1 MLQSLYLENIALIE
15 KLGIELFPGFDVL
28 TGETGAGK
36 SIIIDAVNFVLG
48 ERTSRDLIRN
58 GAARAKVEAV
68 FSLNEGDAAFAAL
81 DALGIECEGNEL
93 ILSRELSAAGRNAC
107 RVNGTLVP
115 VASLKSVSDTLVDI
129 HGQHEH
135 QALLDAENHISYL
148 DAYCHA
154 ESLPIIENIDAIV
167 SRRNEL
173 MLKRNSGFS
182 SEREREREMDMLCY
196 QIEEISSANLEAG
209 EEERLNA
216 EKTVLLNA
224 ERIRTALETAHMALS
239 GAEEGSALS
248 AMDTARRS
256 MRDIA
261 ALNKDYETLSDK
273 IEELY
278 YAAEDISFVLRDTSE
293 NVESD
298 MQRLEEIE
306 QRLKLISDLKRKYGR
321 TVGDVIDFGKDA
333 ETKLN
338 ELENAE
344 ALAAELDAK
353 LDKLKAE
360 YNVTAD
366 ELSKVRR
373 AAGERLKRDVLNELK
388 DLGMAKA
395 MFDVALSD
403 ASGGEPRKGGR
414 ETAEFMLSANPG
426 EPLKP
431 LEKVASGGELS
442 RIMLCFKSIFADN
455 DRVPTLIFDEID
467 TGISGRTAAV
477 VGEKMLG
484 IAKKHQV
491 ICVTHLAQI
500 AALAD
505 AHLMVRKY
513 DDGKNTFVETR
524 QLDENEKVQ
533 RIAQMMDGE
542 SDSPSA
548 LTHARELIARAD
560 RIADRIKEK
569 TADKI

>member
-15 KLGIELFPGFDVL
+15 KLGIELFPGFNVL

-68 FSLNEGDAAFAAL
+68 FNLNEGDAAFAAL
-81 DALGIECEGNEL
+81 DALGIEYDGNEL

-154 ESLPIIENIDAIV
+154 ESLPIIEKIDAIV
-167 SRRNEL
+167 SRRSEL

-182 SEREREREMDMLCY
+182 SEREREREMDMLRY
-196 QIEEISSANLEAG
+196 QIEEIASANLEAG

-248 AMDTARRS
+248 AIDTARRS

-261 ALNKDYETLSDK
+261 ALNKDYEALGDK

-321 TVGDVIDFGKDA
+321 TVEDVIDFGKDA
-333 ETKLN
+333 GTKLN

-360 YNVTAD
+360 YNVAAD

-373 AAGERLKRDVLNELK
+373 AAGDRLKRDVLNELK

-524 QLDENEKVQ
+524 QLNEEEKVQ

-542 SDSPSA
+542 SDSPFA

-560 RIADRIKEK
+560 KIKEK

>member
-15 KLGIELFPGFDVL
+15 KLGIELFPGFNVL

-68 FSLNEGDAAFAAL
+68 FNLNEGDAAFAAL
-81 DALGIECEGNEL
+81 DALGIEYDGNEL

-154 ESLPIIENIDAIV
+154 ESLPIIEKIDAIV

-182 SEREREREMDMLCY
+182 SEREREREMDMLRY
-196 QIEEISSANLEAG
+196 QIEEIASANLEAG

-248 AMDTARRS
+248 AIDTARRS

-261 ALNKDYETLSDK
+261 ALNKDYEALGDK

-321 TVGDVIDFGKDA
+321 TVEDVIDFGKDA
-333 ETKLN
+333 GTKLN

-360 YNVTAD
+360 YNVAAD

-373 AAGERLKRDVLNELK
+373 AAGDRLKRNVLNELK

-505 AHLMVRKY
+505 AHLMVCKY

-524 QLDENEKVQ
+524 QLNEEEKVQ

-560 RIADRIKEK
+560 KIKEK

>member
-15 KLGIELFPGFDVL
+15 KLGIELFPGFNVL

-68 FSLNEGDAAFAAL
+68 FNLNEGDAAFAAL
-81 DALGIECEGNEL
+81 DALGIEYDGNEL

-154 ESLPIIENIDAIV
+154 ESLPIIEKIDAIV
-167 SRRNEL
+167 SRRSEL

-182 SEREREREMDMLCY
+182 SEREREREMDMLRY
-196 QIEEISSANLEAG
+196 QIEEIASANLEAG

-239 GAEEGSALS
+239 GAEEGSAVS
-248 AMDTARRS
+248 AIDTARRS

-261 ALNKDYETLSDK
+261 ALNKDYEALGDK

-321 TVGDVIDFGKDA
+321 TVEDVIDFGKDA
-333 ETKLN
+333 GTKLN

-360 YNVTAD
+360 YNVAAD

-373 AAGERLKRDVLNELK
+373 AAGDRLKRDVLNELK

-500 AALAD
+500 AALAE

-524 QLDENEKVQ
+524 QLNEEEKVQ

-560 RIADRIKEK
+560 KIKEK

>member
-15 KLGIELFPGFDVL
+15 KLGIELFPGFNVL

-68 FSLNEGDAAFAAL
+68 FNLNEGDAAFAAL
-81 DALGIECEGNEL
+81 DALGIEYDGNEL

-154 ESLPIIENIDAIV
+154 ESLPIIEKIDAIV
-167 SRRNEL
+167 SRRSEL

-182 SEREREREMDMLCY
+182 SEREREREMDMLRY
-196 QIEEISSANLEAG
+196 QIEEIASANLEAG

-248 AMDTARRS
+248 AIDTARRS

-261 ALNKDYETLSDK
+261 ALNKDYEALGDK

-321 TVGDVIDFGKDA
+321 TVEDVIDFGKDA
-333 ETKLN
+333 GTKLN

-360 YNVTAD
+360 YNVAAD

-373 AAGERLKRDVLNELK
+373 AAGDRLKRDVLNELK

-414 ETAEFMLSANPG
+414 ETAEFMLRANPG
-426 EPLKP
+426 ETLKP

-524 QLDENEKVQ
+524 QLNEEEKVQ

-560 RIADRIKEK
+560 KIKEK

>member
-15 KLGIELFPGFDVL
+15 KLGIELFPGFNVL

-68 FSLNEGDAAFAAL
+68 FNLNEGDAAFAAL
-81 DALGIECEGNEL
+81 DALGIEYDGNEL

-154 ESLPIIENIDAIV
+154 ESLPIIEKIDAIV
-167 SRRNEL
+167 SRRSEL

-182 SEREREREMDMLCY
+182 SEREREREMDMLRY
-196 QIEEISSANLEAG
+196 QIEEIASANLEAG

-248 AMDTARRS
+248 AIDTARRS

-261 ALNKDYETLSDK
+261 ALNKDYEALGDK

-321 TVGDVIDFGKDA
+321 TVEGVIDFGKDA
-333 ETKLN
+333 GTKLN

-360 YNVTAD
+360 YNVAAD

-373 AAGERLKRDVLNELK
+373 AAGDRLKRDVLNELK

-524 QLDENEKVQ
+524 QLNEEEKVQ

-560 RIADRIKEK
+560 KIKEK

>member
-15 KLGIELFPGFDVL
+15 KLGIELFPGFNVL

-68 FSLNEGDAAFAAL
+68 FNLNEGDAAFAAL
-81 DALGIECEGNEL
+81 YALGIEYDGNEL

-154 ESLPIIENIDAIV
+154 ESLPIIEKIDAIV

-173 MLKRNSGFS
+173 MLKRNSGFA
-182 SEREREREMDMLCY
+182 SEREREREMDMLRY
-196 QIEEISSANLEAG
+196 QIEEIASANLEVG
-209 EEERLNA
+209 EEERLSA

-248 AMDTARRS
+248 AIDTARRS

-261 ALNKDYETLSDK
+261 ALNKDYEALGDK

-321 TVGDVIDFGKDA
+321 TVEDVIDFGKDA
-333 ETKLN
+333 GTKLN

-360 YNVTAD
+360 YNVAAD

-373 AAGERLKRDVLNELK
+373 AAGDRLKRDVLNELK

-500 AALAD
+500 AALAE

-524 QLDENEKVQ
+524 QLNEEEKVQ

-560 RIADRIKEK
+560 KIKEK
-569 TADKI
+569 TAD

>member
-15 KLGIELFPGFDVL
+15 KLGIELFPGFNVL

-68 FSLNEGDAAFAAL
+68 FNLNEGDAAFAAL
-81 DALGIECEGNEL
+81 DALGIEYDGNEL

-154 ESLPIIENIDAIV
+154 DSLPIIEKIDVIV
-167 SRRNEL
+167 SRRSEL

-182 SEREREREMDMLCY
+182 SEREREREMDMLRY
-196 QIEEISSANLEAG
+196 QIEEIASANLEVG
-209 EEERLNA
+209 EEERLSA

-248 AMDTARRS
+248 AIDTARRS

-261 ALNKDYETLSDK
+261 ALNKDYEALSDK

-278 YAAEDISFVLRDTSE
+278 YAAEDISFALRDTSE

-321 TVGDVIDFGKDA
+321 TVEDVIDFGKDA

-360 YNVTAD
+360 YNVAAD

-373 AAGERLKRDVLNELK
+373 AAGDRLKRDVLNELK

-500 AALAD
+500 AALAE

-524 QLDENEKVQ
+524 QLNEEEKVQ

-560 RIADRIKEK
+560 KIKEK

>member
-1 MLQSLYLENIALIE
+1 MLQRLYLENIALIE
-15 KLGIELFPGFDVL
+15 KLGIELFPGFNVL

-81 DALGIECEGNEL
+81 DALGIECDGNEL

-154 ESLPIIENIDAIV
+154 ESLPIIEKIDAIV

-173 MLKRNSGFS
+173 MLKRNSGFA
-182 SEREREREMDMLCY
+182 SEREREREMDMLRY
-196 QIEEISSANLEAG
+196 QIEEIASANLEVG
-209 EEERLNA
+209 EEERLSA

-248 AMDTARRS
+248 AIDTARRS

-261 ALNKDYETLSDK
+261 ALNKDYEALGDK

-278 YAAEDISFVLRDTSE
+278 YAAEDISFVLRDTIE

-321 TVGDVIDFGKDA
+321 TVEDVIDFGKDA
-333 ETKLN
+333 GTKLN

-360 YNVTAD
+360 YNVAAD

-373 AAGERLKRDVLNELK
+373 AAGDRLKRDVLNELK

-524 QLDENEKVQ
+524 QLNEEEKVQ

-560 RIADRIKEK
+560 KIKEK

>member
-15 KLGIELFPGFDVL
+15 KLGIELFPGFNVL

-68 FSLNEGDAAFAAL
+68 FNLNEGDAAFAAL
-81 DALGIECEGNEL
+81 DALGIEYDGNEL

-154 ESLPIIENIDAIV
+154 ESLPIIEKIDAII

-173 MLKRNSGFS
+173 MLKRNSGFA
-182 SEREREREMDMLCY
+182 SEREREREMDMLRY
-196 QIEEISSANLEAG
+196 QIEEIASANLEAG

-248 AMDTARRS
+248 AIDTARRS

-261 ALNKDYETLSDK
+261 ALNKDYEALGDK

-321 TVGDVIDFGKDA
+321 TVEDVIDFGKDA

-360 YNVTAD
+360 YNVAAD

-373 AAGERLKRDVLNELK
+373 AAGDRLKRDVLNELK

-500 AALAD
+500 AALAE

-524 QLDENEKVQ
+524 QLNEEEKVQ

-560 RIADRIKEK
+560 KIKEK

>member
-15 KLGIELFPGFDVL
+15 KLGIELFPGFNVL

-68 FSLNEGDAAFAAL
+68 FGLNEGDAAFAAL
-81 DALGIECEGNEL
+81 DALGIEYDGNEL

-154 ESLPIIENIDAIV
+154 ESLPIIEKIDAIV

-182 SEREREREMDMLCY
+182 SEREREREMDMLRY
-196 QIEEISSANLEAG
+196 QIEEIASANLEAG

-248 AMDTARRS
+248 AIDTARRS

-261 ALNKDYETLSDK
+261 ALNKDYEALGDK

-321 TVGDVIDFGKDA
+321 TVEDVIDFGKDA

-360 YNVTAD
+360 YNVAAD

-373 AAGERLKRDVLNELK
+373 AAGDRLKRDVLNELK

-414 ETAEFMLSANPG
+414 EMAEFMLSANPG

-524 QLDENEKVQ
+524 QLNEEEKVQ

-560 RIADRIKEK
+560 KIKEK

>member
-15 KLGIELFPGFDVL
+15 KLGIELFPGFNVL

-68 FSLNEGDAAFAAL
+68 FNLNEGDAAFAAL
-81 DALGIECEGNEL
+81 DALGIEYDGNEL

-154 ESLPIIENIDAIV
+154 ESLPIIEKIDAIV

-173 MLKRNSGFS
+173 MLKRNSGFA
-182 SEREREREMDMLCY
+182 SEREREREMDMLRY
-196 QIEEISSANLEAG
+196 QIEEIASANLEVG
-209 EEERLNA
+209 EEERLSA

-248 AMDTARRS
+248 AIDTARRS

-261 ALNKDYETLSDK
+261 ALNKDYEALGDK

-321 TVGDVIDFGKDA
+321 TVEDVIDFGKDA
-333 ETKLN
+333 GTKLN

-360 YNVTAD
+360 YNVAAD
-366 ELSKVRR
+366 ELSKVRC
-373 AAGERLKRDVLNELK
+373 AAGDRLKRDVLNELK

-524 QLDENEKVQ
+524 QLNEEEKVQ

-560 RIADRIKEK
+560 KIKEK

>member
-15 KLGIELFPGFDVL
+15 KLGIELFPGFNVL

-81 DALGIECEGNEL
+81 DALGIECDGNEL

-154 ESLPIIENIDAIV
+154 ESLPIIEKIDAIV
-167 SRRNEL
+167 SRRSEL

-182 SEREREREMDMLCY
+182 SEREREREMDMLRY
-196 QIEEISSANLEAG
+196 QIEEIASANLEAG

-248 AMDTARRS
+248 AIDTARRS

-261 ALNKDYETLSDK
+261 ALNKDYEALSDK

-278 YAAEDISFVLRDTSE
+278 YAAEDISFTLRDTGE

-321 TVGDVIDFGKDA
+321 TVEDVIDFGKDA

-360 YNVTAD
+360 YNVAAD

-373 AAGERLKRDVLNELK
+373 AAGERLKRDVLKELK

-500 AALAD
+500 AALAE

-524 QLDENEKVQ
+524 QLNEEEKVQ

-560 RIADRIKEK
+560 KIKEK

>member
-15 KLGIELFPGFDVL
+15 KLGIELFPGFNVL

-68 FSLNEGDAAFAAL
+68 FNLNEGDAAFAAL
-81 DALGIECEGNEL
+81 DALGIEYDGNEL

-154 ESLPIIENIDAIV
+154 ESLPIIEKIDAIV

-182 SEREREREMDMLCY
+182 SQREREREMDMLRY
-196 QIEEISSANLEAG
+196 QIEEIASANLEAG

-248 AMDTARRS
+248 AIDTARRS

-261 ALNKDYETLSDK
+261 ALNKDYEALGDK

-321 TVGDVIDFGKDA
+321 TVEDVIDFGKDA
-333 ETKLN
+333 GTKLN

-360 YNVTAD
+360 YNVAAD

-373 AAGERLKRDVLNELK
+373 AAGDRLKRDVLNELK

-426 EPLKP
+426 ELLKP

-500 AALAD
+500 AALAE

-524 QLDENEKVQ
+524 QLNEEEKVQ

-560 RIADRIKEK
+560 KIKEK

>member
-15 KLGIELFPGFDVL
+15 KLGIELFPGFNVL

-68 FSLNEGDAAFAAL
+68 FNLNEGDAAFAAL
-81 DALGIECEGNEL
+81 DALGIEYDGNEL

-154 ESLPIIENIDAIV
+154 ESLPIIEKIDAIV

-182 SEREREREMDMLCY
+182 SQREREREMDMLRY
-196 QIEEISSANLEAG
+196 QIEEIASANLEAG

-248 AMDTARRS
+248 AIDTARRS

-261 ALNKDYETLSDK
+261 ALNKDYEALGDK

-321 TVGDVIDFGKDA
+321 TVEDVIDFGKDA

-360 YNVTAD
+360 YNVAAD

-373 AAGERLKRDVLNELK
+373 AAGDRLKRDVLNELK

-524 QLDENEKVQ
+524 QLNEEEKVQ

-560 RIADRIKEK
+560 KIKEK

>member
-15 KLGIELFPGFDVL
+15 KLGIELFPGFNVL

-68 FSLNEGDAAFAAL
+68 FNLNEGDAAFAAL
-81 DALGIECEGNEL
+81 DALGIEYDGNEL

-154 ESLPIIENIDAIV
+154 ESLPIIEKIDAIV

-182 SEREREREMDMLCY
+182 SQREREREMDMLRY
-196 QIEEISSANLEAG
+196 QIEEIASANLEAG

-248 AMDTARRS
+248 AIDTARRS

-261 ALNKDYETLSDK
+261 ALNKDYEALGDK

-321 TVGDVIDFGKDA
+321 TVEDVIDFGKDA
-333 ETKLN
+333 GTKLN

-360 YNVTAD
+360 YNVAAD

-373 AAGERLKRDVLNELK
+373 AAGDRLKRDVLNELK
-388 DLGMAKA
+388 DLGMAQA

-500 AALAD
+500 AALAE

-524 QLDENEKVQ
+524 QLNEEEKVQ

-560 RIADRIKEK
+560 KIKEK

>member
-15 KLGIELFPGFDVL
+15 KLGIELFPGFNVL

-48 ERTSRDLIRN
+48 ERMSRDLIRN

-68 FSLNEGDAAFAAL
+68 FNLNEGDAAFAAL
-81 DALGIECEGNEL
+81 DALGIEYDGNEL

-154 ESLPIIENIDAIV
+154 ESLPIIEKIDAIV

-182 SEREREREMDMLCY
+182 SEREREREMDMLRY
-196 QIEEISSANLEAG
+196 QIEEIASANLEAG

-248 AMDTARRS
+248 AIDTARRS

-261 ALNKDYETLSDK
+261 ALNKDYEALGDK

-321 TVGDVIDFGKDA
+321 TVEDVIDFGKDA

-360 YNVTAD
+360 YNVAAD

-373 AAGERLKRDVLNELK
+373 AAGDRLKRDVLNELK

-524 QLDENEKVQ
+524 QLNEEEKVQ

-560 RIADRIKEK
+560 KIKEK

>member
-15 KLGIELFPGFDVL
+15 KLGIELFPGFNVL

-68 FSLNEGDAAFAAL
+68 FNLNEGDAAFAAL
-81 DALGIECEGNEL
+81 DALGIEYDGNEL

-154 ESLPIIENIDAIV
+154 ESLPIIEKIDAIV
-167 SRRNEL
+167 SRRSEL

-182 SEREREREMDMLCY
+182 SEREREREMDMLRY
-196 QIEEISSANLEAG
+196 QIEEIASANLEAG

-248 AMDTARRS
+248 AIDTARRS

-261 ALNKDYETLSDK
+261 ALNKDYEALGDK

-321 TVGDVIDFGKDA
+321 TVEDVIDFGKDA
-333 ETKLN
+333 GTKLN

-360 YNVTAD
+360 YNVAAD

-373 AAGERLKRDVLNELK
+373 AAGDRLKRDVLNELK

-524 QLDENEKVQ
+524 QLNEEEKVQ

-560 RIADRIKEK
+560 KIKEK
-569 TADKI
+569 TAD

>member
-15 KLGIELFPGFDVL
+15 KLGIELYPGFNVL

-68 FSLNEGDAAFAAL
+68 FNLNEGDAAFAAL
-81 DALGIECEGNEL
+81 DALGIEYDGNEL

-154 ESLPIIENIDAIV
+154 ESLPIIEKIDAIV

-182 SEREREREMDMLCY
+182 SEREREREMDMLRY
-196 QIEEISSANLEAG
+196 QIEEIASANLEAG

-248 AMDTARRS
+248 AIDTARRS

-261 ALNKDYETLSDK
+261 ALNKDYEALGDK

-321 TVGDVIDFGKDA
+321 TVEDVIDFGKDA
-333 ETKLN
+333 GTKLN

-360 YNVTAD
+360 YNVAAD

-373 AAGERLKRDVLNELK
+373 AAGDRLKRDVLNELK

-403 ASGGEPRKGGR
+403 ASGGESRKGGR

-500 AALAD
+500 AALAE

-524 QLDENEKVQ
+524 QLNEEEKVQ

-560 RIADRIKEK
+560 KIKEK

>member
-15 KLGIELFPGFDVL
+15 KLGIELFPGFNVL

-81 DALGIECEGNEL
+81 DALGIEYDGNEL

-154 ESLPIIENIDAIV
+154 ESLPIIEKIDAIV

-182 SEREREREMDMLCY
+182 SEREREREMDMLRY
-196 QIEEISSANLEAG
+196 QIEEIASANLEAD
-209 EEERLNA
+209 EEERLSA

-248 AMDTARRS
+248 AIDTARRS

-261 ALNKDYETLSDK
+261 ALNKDYEALGDK

-321 TVGDVIDFGKDA
+321 TVEDVIDFGKDA

-360 YNVTAD
+360 YNVAAD

-373 AAGERLKRDVLNELK
+373 AAGDRLKRDVLNELK

-426 EPLKP
+426 EPLKL

-524 QLDENEKVQ
+524 QLNEEEKVQ

-560 RIADRIKEK
+560 KIKEK

>member
-15 KLGIELFPGFDVL
+15 KLGIELFPGFNVL

-68 FSLNEGDAAFAAL
+68 FNLNEGDAAFAAL
-81 DALGIECEGNEL
+81 DALGIEYDGNEL

-154 ESLPIIENIDAIV
+154 ESLPIIEKIDAIV

-182 SEREREREMDMLCY
+182 SEREREREMDMLRY
-196 QIEEISSANLEAG
+196 QIEEIASANLEAG

-248 AMDTARRS
+248 AIDTARRS

-261 ALNKDYETLSDK
+261 ALNKDYEALGDK

-321 TVGDVIDFGKDA
+321 TVEDVIDFGKDA
-333 ETKLN
+333 GTKLN

-360 YNVTAD
+360 YNVAAD
-366 ELSKVRR
+366 ELSKVRH
-373 AAGERLKRDVLNELK
+373 AAGDRLKRDVLNELK

-500 AALAD
+500 AALAE

-524 QLDENEKVQ
+524 QLNEEEKVQ

-560 RIADRIKEK
+560 KIKEK

>member
-15 KLGIELFPGFDVL
+15 KLGIELFPGFNVL

-36 SIIIDAVNFVLG
+36 SIIIDAVNFMLG

-68 FSLNEGDAAFAAL
+68 FNLNEGDAAFAAL
-81 DALGIECEGNEL
+81 DALGIEYDGNEL

-154 ESLPIIENIDAIV
+154 ESLPIIEKIDAIV

-182 SEREREREMDMLCY
+182 SEREREREMDMLRY
-196 QIEEISSANLEAG
+196 QIEEIASANLEAG

-248 AMDTARRS
+248 AIDTARRS

-261 ALNKDYETLSDK
+261 ALNKDYEALGDK

-321 TVGDVIDFGKDA
+321 TVEDVIDFGKDA

-360 YNVTAD
+360 YNVAAD

-373 AAGERLKRDVLNELK
+373 AAGDRLKRDVLNELK

-500 AALAD
+500 AALAE

-524 QLDENEKVQ
+524 QLNEEEKVQ

-560 RIADRIKEK
+560 KIKEK

>member
-15 KLGIELFPGFDVL
+15 KLGIELFPGFNVL

-68 FSLNEGDAAFAAL
+68 FNLNEGDAAFAAL
-81 DALGIECEGNEL
+81 DALGIEYDGNEL

-154 ESLPIIENIDAIV
+154 ESLPIIEKIDAIV

-182 SEREREREMDMLCY
+182 SERERERKMDMLRY
-196 QIEEISSANLEAG
+196 QIEEIASANLEAG

-248 AMDTARRS
+248 AIDTARRS

-261 ALNKDYETLSDK
+261 ALNKDYEALGDK

-321 TVGDVIDFGKDA
+321 TVEDVIDFGKDA
-333 ETKLN
+333 GTKLN

-360 YNVTAD
+360 YNVAAD

-524 QLDENEKVQ
+524 QLNEEEKVQ

-560 RIADRIKEK
+560 KIKEK

>member
-15 KLGIELFPGFDVL
+15 KLGIELFPGFNVL

-68 FSLNEGDAAFAAL
+68 FNLNEGDAAFAAL
-81 DALGIECEGNEL
+81 DALGIEYDGNEL

-154 ESLPIIENIDAIV
+154 ESLPIIEKIDAIV

-182 SEREREREMDMLCY
+182 SEREREREMDMLRY
-196 QIEEISSANLEAG
+196 QIEEIASANLEAG

-248 AMDTARRS
+248 AIDTARRS

-261 ALNKDYETLSDK
+261 ALNKDYEALGDK

-321 TVGDVIDFGKDA
+321 TVEDVIDFGKDA

-360 YNVTAD
+360 YNVAAD

-373 AAGERLKRDVLNELK
+373 AAGDRLKRDVLNELK

-431 LEKVASGGELS
+431 LERVASGGELS
-442 RIMLCFKSIFADN
+442 RIMLCFKSIL
-455 DRVPTLIFDEID
+455 RIT
-467 TGISGRTAAV
+467 TAYP
-477 VGEKMLG
+477 
-484 IAKKHQV
+484 
-491 ICVTHLAQI
+491 
-500 AALAD
+500 
-505 AHLMVRKY
+505 R
-513 DDGKNTFVETR
+513 
-524 QLDENEKVQ
+524 
-533 RIAQMMDGE
+533 
-542 SDSPSA
+542 
-548 LTHARELIARAD
+548 
-560 RIADRIKEK
+560 
-569 TADKI
+569 

>member
-15 KLGIELFPGFDVL
+15 KLGIELFPGFNVL

-68 FSLNEGDAAFAAL
+68 FNLNEGDAAFAAL
-81 DALGIECEGNEL
+81 DALGIECDGNEL

-107 RVNGTLVP
+107 RVIGTLVP

-154 ESLPIIENIDAIV
+154 ESLPIIEKIDAIV

-173 MLKRNSGFS
+173 MLKRNSGFA
-182 SEREREREMDMLCY
+182 SEREREREMDMLRY
-196 QIEEISSANLEAG
+196 QIEEIASANLEVG
-209 EEERLNA
+209 EEERLSA

-248 AMDTARRS
+248 AIDTARRS

-261 ALNKDYETLSDK
+261 ALNKDYEALGDK

-321 TVGDVIDFGKDA
+321 TVEDVIDFGKDA
-333 ETKLN
+333 GTKLN

-360 YNVTAD
+360 YNVAAD

-373 AAGERLKRDVLNELK
+373 AAGDRLKRDVLNELK

-524 QLDENEKVQ
+524 QLNEEEKVQ

-560 RIADRIKEK
+560 KIKEK

>member
-15 KLGIELFPGFDVL
+15 KLGIELFPGFNVL

-68 FSLNEGDAAFAAL
+68 FNLNEGDAAFAAL
-81 DALGIECEGNEL
+81 DALGIEYDGNEL

-115 VASLKSVSDTLVDI
+115 VVSLKSVSDTLVDI

-154 ESLPIIENIDAIV
+154 ESLPIIEKIDAIV

-182 SEREREREMDMLCY
+182 SEREREREMDMLRY
-196 QIEEISSANLEAG
+196 QIEEIASANLEAG

-248 AMDTARRS
+248 AIDTARRS

-261 ALNKDYETLSDK
+261 ALNKDYEALGDK

-321 TVGDVIDFGKDA
+321 TAEDVIDFGKDA

-360 YNVTAD
+360 YNVAAD

-373 AAGERLKRDVLNELK
+373 AAGDRLKRDVLNELK

-403 ASGGEPRKGGR
+403 VSGGKPRKGGR

-524 QLDENEKVQ
+524 QLNEEEKVQ

-560 RIADRIKEK
+560 KIKEK

>member
-15 KLGIELFPGFDVL
+15 KLGIELFPGFNVL

-68 FSLNEGDAAFAAL
+68 FNLNEGDAAFAAL
-81 DALGIECEGNEL
+81 DALGIEYDGNEL

-154 ESLPIIENIDAIV
+154 ESLPIIEKIDVIV
-167 SRRNEL
+167 SRRSEL

-182 SEREREREMDMLCY
+182 SEREREREMDMLRY
-196 QIEEISSANLEAG
+196 QIEEIASANLEVG
-209 EEERLNA
+209 EEERLSA

-248 AMDTARRS
+248 AIDTARRS

-261 ALNKDYETLSDK
+261 ALNKDYEALGDK

-321 TVGDVIDFGKDA
+321 TVEDVIDFGKDA

-360 YNVTAD
+360 YNVAAD

-373 AAGERLKRDVLNELK
+373 AAGDRLKRDVLNELK

-524 QLDENEKVQ
+524 QLNEEEKVQ

-560 RIADRIKEK
+560 KIKEK

>member
-15 KLGIELFPGFDVL
+15 KLGIELFPGFNVL

-81 DALGIECEGNEL
+81 DVLGIEYDGNEL

-154 ESLPIIENIDAIV
+154 ESLPIIEKIDAIV

-182 SEREREREMDMLCY
+182 SEREREREMDMLRY
-196 QIEEISSANLEAG
+196 QIEEIASANLEAG

-248 AMDTARRS
+248 AIDTARRS

-261 ALNKDYETLSDK
+261 ALNKDYEALGDK

-278 YAAEDISFVLRDTSE
+278 YTAEDISFVLRDTSE

-321 TVGDVIDFGKDA
+321 TVEDVIDFGKDA

-360 YNVTAD
+360 YNVAAD

-373 AAGERLKRDVLNELK
+373 AAGERLKRDVLKELK

-403 ASGGEPRKGGR
+403 AYGGEPRKGGR

-524 QLDENEKVQ
+524 QLNEEEKVQ

-560 RIADRIKEK
+560 KIKEK
-569 TADKI
+569 TAD

>member
-1 MLQSLYLENIALIE
+1 M
-15 KLGIELFPGFDVL
+15 

-81 DALGIECEGNEL
+81 DALGIEYDGNEL

-154 ESLPIIENIDAIV
+154 ESLPIIEKIDVIV
-167 SRRNEL
+167 SRRSEL
-173 MLKRNSGFS
+173 MLKRNSGFA
-182 SEREREREMDMLCY
+182 SERDLVVVVSAQGDTTDDLIAKAKEINPDASKREMDMLRY
-196 QIEEISSANLEAG
+196 QIEEIASANLEAG

-248 AMDTARRS
+248 AIDTARRS

-261 ALNKDYETLSDK
+261 ALNKDYEALGDK

-306 QRLKLISDLKRKYGR
+306 QRLKLISDLKRKYGC
-321 TVGDVIDFGKDA
+321 TVEDVIDFGKDA

-360 YNVTAD
+360 YNVAAD

-373 AAGERLKRDVLNELK
+373 AAGDRLKRDVLNELK

-431 LEKVASGGELS
+431 LERVASGGELS

-500 AALAD
+500 AALAE

-524 QLDENEKVQ
+524 QLNEEEKVQ

-560 RIADRIKEK
+560 KIKEK

>member
-15 KLGIELFPGFDVL
+15 KLGIELFPGFNVL

-68 FSLNEGDAAFAAL
+68 FNLNEGDAAFAAL
-81 DALGIECEGNEL
+81 DALGIEYDGNEL

-154 ESLPIIENIDAIV
+154 ESLPIIEKIDAIV

-173 MLKRNSGFS
+173 MLKRNSGFA
-182 SEREREREMDMLCY
+182 SEREREREMDMLRY
-196 QIEEISSANLEAG
+196 QIEEIASANLEVG
-209 EEERLNA
+209 EEERLSA

-248 AMDTARRS
+248 AIDTARRS

-261 ALNKDYETLSDK
+261 ALNKDYEALGDK

-321 TVGDVIDFGKDA
+321 TVEDVIDFGKDA
-333 ETKLN
+333 GTKLN

-360 YNVTAD
+360 YNVAAD

-373 AAGERLKRDVLNELK
+373 AAGDRLKRDVLNELK

-500 AALAD
+500 AALAE

-524 QLDENEKVQ
+524 QLNEEEKVQ

-560 RIADRIKEK
+560 KIKEK

>member
-15 KLGIELFPGFDVL
+15 KLGIELFPGFNVL

-68 FSLNEGDAAFAAL
+68 FNLNEGDAAFAAL
-81 DALGIECEGNEL
+81 DALGIEYDGNEL

-154 ESLPIIENIDAIV
+154 ESLPIIEKIDAIV

-182 SEREREREMDMLCY
+182 SEREREREMDMLRY
-196 QIEEISSANLEAG
+196 QIEEIASANLEAG

-248 AMDTARRS
+248 AIDTARRS

-261 ALNKDYETLSDK
+261 ALNKDYEALGDK

-321 TVGDVIDFGKDA
+321 TVEDVIDFGKDA
-333 ETKLN
+333 GTKLN

-344 ALAAELDAK
+344 ALAVELDAK

-360 YNVTAD
+360 YNVAAD

-373 AAGERLKRDVLNELK
+373 AAGDRLKRDVLNELK

-524 QLDENEKVQ
+524 QLNEEEKVQ

-560 RIADRIKEK
+560 KIKEK

>member
-15 KLGIELFPGFDVL
+15 KLGIELFPGFNVL

-36 SIIIDAVNFVLG
+36 SIIIDAVNFVRG

-68 FSLNEGDAAFAAL
+68 FNLNEGDAAFAAL
-81 DALGIECEGNEL
+81 DALGIEYDGNEL

-154 ESLPIIENIDAIV
+154 ESLPIIEKIDAIV
-167 SRRNEL
+167 SRRSEL

-182 SEREREREMDMLCY
+182 SEREREREMDMLRY
-196 QIEEISSANLEAG
+196 QIEEIASANLEAG

-248 AMDTARRS
+248 AIDTARRS

-261 ALNKDYETLSDK
+261 ALNKDYEALGDK

-321 TVGDVIDFGKDA
+321 TVEDVIDFGKDA
-333 ETKLN
+333 GTKLN

-360 YNVTAD
+360 YNVAAD

-373 AAGERLKRDVLNELK
+373 AAGDRLKRDVLNELK

-524 QLDENEKVQ
+524 QLNEEEKVQ

-560 RIADRIKEK
+560 KIKEK

>member
-15 KLGIELFPGFDVL
+15 KLGIELFPGFNVL

-68 FSLNEGDAAFAAL
+68 FNLNEGDAAFAAL
-81 DALGIECEGNEL
+81 DALGIEYDGNEL

-154 ESLPIIENIDAIV
+154 ESLPIIEKIDAIV

-182 SEREREREMDMLCY
+182 SEREREREMDMLRY
-196 QIEEISSANLEAG
+196 QIEEIASANLEAG

-248 AMDTARRS
+248 AIDTARRS

-261 ALNKDYETLSDK
+261 ALNKDYEALGDK

-321 TVGDVIDFGKDA
+321 TVEDVIDFGKDA
-333 ETKLN
+333 GTKLN

-360 YNVTAD
+360 YNVAAD

-373 AAGERLKRDVLNELK
+373 AAGDRLKCDVLNELK

-500 AALAD
+500 AALAE

-524 QLDENEKVQ
+524 QLNEEEKVQ

-560 RIADRIKEK
+560 KIKEK

>member
-15 KLGIELFPGFDVL
+15 KLGIELFPGFNVL

-68 FSLNEGDAAFAAL
+68 FNLNEGDAAFAAL
-81 DALGIECEGNEL
+81 DALGIEYDGNEL

-154 ESLPIIENIDAIV
+154 ESLPIIEKIDVIV
-167 SRRNEL
+167 SRRSEL
-173 MLKRNSGFS
+173 MLKRNSGFA
-182 SEREREREMDMLCY
+182 SEREREREMDMLRY
-196 QIEEISSANLEAG
+196 QIEEIASANLEAG

-216 EKTVLLNA
+216 EKTVLPNA

-248 AMDTARRS
+248 AIDTARRS

-261 ALNKDYETLSDK
+261 ALNKDYEALGDK

-278 YAAEDISFVLRDTSE
+278 YAAEDVSFVLRDTSE

-321 TVGDVIDFGKDA
+321 TVEDVIDFGKDA
-333 ETKLN
+333 GTKLN

-360 YNVTAD
+360 YNVAAD

-373 AAGERLKRDVLNELK
+373 AAGDRLKRDVLNELK

-500 AALAD
+500 AALAE

-524 QLDENEKVQ
+524 QLNEEEKVQ

-560 RIADRIKEK
+560 KIKEK

>member
-15 KLGIELFPGFDVL
+15 KLGIELFPGFNVL

-68 FSLNEGDAAFAAL
+68 FNLNEGDAAFAAL
-81 DALGIECEGNEL
+81 DALGIEYDGNEL

-154 ESLPIIENIDAIV
+154 ESLPIIEKIDAIV

-182 SEREREREMDMLCY
+182 SEREREREMDMLRY
-196 QIEEISSANLEAG
+196 QIEEIASANLEAG

-248 AMDTARRS
+248 AIDTARRS

-261 ALNKDYETLSDK
+261 ALNKDYEALGDK

-321 TVGDVIDFGKDA
+321 TVEDVIDFGKDA
-333 ETKLN
+333 GTKLN

-360 YNVTAD
+360 YNVAAD

-373 AAGERLKRDVLNELK
+373 AAGDRLKRNVLNELK

-403 ASGGEPRKGGR
+403 ASGGESRKGGR

-500 AALAD
+500 AALAE

-524 QLDENEKVQ
+524 QLNEEEKVQ

-560 RIADRIKEK
+560 KIKEK

>member
-15 KLGIELFPGFDVL
+15 KLGIELFPGFNVL

-81 DALGIECEGNEL
+81 DALGIEYDGNEL

-154 ESLPIIENIDAIV
+154 ESLPIIEKIDAIV

-182 SEREREREMDMLCY
+182 SQREREREMDMLRY
-196 QIEEISSANLEAG
+196 QIEEIASANLEAG

-248 AMDTARRS
+248 AIDTARRS

-261 ALNKDYETLSDK
+261 ALNKDYEALGDK

-306 QRLKLISDLKRKYGR
+306 QRLKLISDLKRKYGC
-321 TVGDVIDFGKDA
+321 TVEDVIDFGKDA
-333 ETKLN
+333 GTKLN

-360 YNVTAD
+360 YNVAAD

-373 AAGERLKRDVLNELK
+373 AAGDRLKRDVLNELK

-500 AALAD
+500 AALAE

-524 QLDENEKVQ
+524 QLNEEEKVQ

-560 RIADRIKEK
+560 KIKEK

>member
-15 KLGIELFPGFDVL
+15 KLGIELFPGFNVL

-81 DALGIECEGNEL
+81 AALGIECDGNEL

-154 ESLPIIENIDAIV
+154 DSLPIIEKIDAIV

-182 SEREREREMDMLCY
+182 SQREREREMDMLRY
-196 QIEEISSANLEAG
+196 QIEEIASANLEVG
-209 EEERLNA
+209 EEERLSA

-248 AMDTARRS
+248 AIDTARRS

-261 ALNKDYETLSDK
+261 ALNKDYEALGDK

-321 TVGDVIDFGKDA
+321 TVEDVIDFGKDA
-333 ETKLN
+333 GTKLN

-360 YNVTAD
+360 YNVAAD

-373 AAGERLKRDVLNELK
+373 AAGDRLKRDVLNELK

-500 AALAD
+500 AALAE

-524 QLDENEKVQ
+524 QLNEEEKVQ

-560 RIADRIKEK
+560 KIKEK

>member
-15 KLGIELFPGFDVL
+15 KLGIELFPGFNVL

-68 FSLNEGDAAFAAL
+68 FNLNEGDAAFAAL
-81 DALGIECEGNEL
+81 DALGIEYDGNEL

-154 ESLPIIENIDAIV
+154 ESLPIIEKIDAIV

-182 SEREREREMDMLCY
+182 SEREREREMDMLRY
-196 QIEEISSANLEAG
+196 QIEEIASANLETG

-248 AMDTARRS
+248 AIDTARRS

-261 ALNKDYETLSDK
+261 ALNKDYEALGDK

-321 TVGDVIDFGKDA
+321 TVEDVIDFGKDA

-344 ALAAELDAK
+344 TLAAELDAK

-360 YNVTAD
+360 YNVAAD

-373 AAGERLKRDVLNELK
+373 AAGDRLKRDVLNELK

-403 ASGGEPRKGGR
+403 ASGGESRKGGR

-524 QLDENEKVQ
+524 QLNEEEKVQ

-560 RIADRIKEK
+560 KIKEK

>member
-15 KLGIELFPGFDVL
+15 KLGIELFPGFNVL

-58 GAARAKVEAV
+58 GAARAKVESV
-68 FSLNEGDAAFAAL
+68 FNLNEGDAAFAAL
-81 DALGIECEGNEL
+81 DALGIEYDGNEL

-154 ESLPIIENIDAIV
+154 ESLPIIEKIDAIV

-182 SEREREREMDMLCY
+182 SEREREREMDMLRY
-196 QIEEISSANLEAG
+196 QIEEIASANLEAG

-248 AMDTARRS
+248 AIDTARRS

-261 ALNKDYETLSDK
+261 ALNKDYEALGDK

-321 TVGDVIDFGKDA
+321 TVEDVIDFGKDA

-360 YNVTAD
+360 YNVAAD

-373 AAGERLKRDVLNELK
+373 AAGDRLKRDVLNELK

-431 LEKVASGGELS
+431 LERVASGGELS

-524 QLDENEKVQ
+524 QLNEEEKVQ

-560 RIADRIKEK
+560 KIKEK

>member
-15 KLGIELFPGFDVL
+15 KLGIELFPGFNVL

-68 FSLNEGDAAFAAL
+68 FNLNEGDAAFAAL
-81 DALGIECEGNEL
+81 DALGIEYDGNEL

-154 ESLPIIENIDAIV
+154 ESLPIIEKIDAIV

-182 SEREREREMDMLCY
+182 SEREREREMDMLRY
-196 QIEEISSANLEAG
+196 QIEEIASANLEAG

-248 AMDTARRS
+248 AIDTARRS

-261 ALNKDYETLSDK
+261 ALNKDYEALSDK

-278 YAAEDISFVLRDTSE
+278 YAAEDISFALRDTSE

-321 TVGDVIDFGKDA
+321 TVEDVIDFGKDA

-360 YNVTAD
+360 YNAAAD

-373 AAGERLKRDVLNELK
+373 AAGDRLKRDVLNELK

-524 QLDENEKVQ
+524 QLNEEEKVQ

-560 RIADRIKEK
+560 KIKEK

>member
-15 KLGIELFPGFDVL
+15 KLGIELFPGFNVL

-68 FSLNEGDAAFAAL
+68 FNLNEGDAAFAAL
-81 DALGIECEGNEL
+81 DALGIEYDGNEL

-154 ESLPIIENIDAIV
+154 ESLPIIEKIDAIV

-182 SEREREREMDMLCY
+182 SQREREREMDMLRY
-196 QIEEISSANLEAG
+196 QIEEIASANLEAG

-248 AMDTARRS
+248 AIDTARRS

-261 ALNKDYETLSDK
+261 ALNKDYEALGDK
-273 IEELY
+273 MEELY

-306 QRLKLISDLKRKYGR
+306 QRLKLIFDLKRKYGR
-321 TVGDVIDFGKDA
+321 TVEDVIDFGKDA
-333 ETKLN
+333 GTKLN

-360 YNVTAD
+360 YNVAAD

-524 QLDENEKVQ
+524 QLNEEEKVQ

-560 RIADRIKEK
+560 KIKEK